1 MSVLE
6 DELAEAT
13 DALLSGKPMPS
24 PGGENREL
32 IAVVQS
38 LYGVIDP
45 ARGLSADYRQ
55 RLASRLNLEWQQQQ
69 AAPTLRL
76 IDRPLVRLAGLAA
89 AVVLVLGA
97 IVVLAVPDAP
107 DQLQGA
113 AIGLNDGLALL
124 VLVGVA
130 AGGMFFYWRSRR

>member
-1 MSVLE
+1 
-6 DELAEAT
+6 
-13 DALLSGKPMPS
+13 
-24 PGGENREL
+24 
-32 IAVVQS
+32 
-38 LYGVIDP
+38 VIDP
-45 ARGLSADYRQ
+45 AQGLSAEYRQ
-55 RLASRLNLEWQQQQ
+55 RLASRLNLEWQQQ

-76 IDRPLVRLAGLAA
+76 IDRPLVRLAALAA

-130 AGGMFFYWRSRR
+130 AGGAFVYWRSRR